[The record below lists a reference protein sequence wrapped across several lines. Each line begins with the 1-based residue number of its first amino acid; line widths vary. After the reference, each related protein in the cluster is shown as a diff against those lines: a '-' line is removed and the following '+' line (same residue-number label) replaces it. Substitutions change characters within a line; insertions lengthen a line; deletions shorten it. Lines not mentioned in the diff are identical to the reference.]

1 MAKTQCRKC
10 GQVYEINKPGVFLC
24 SACGETLPP
33 VAIAVNEEQAPAVS
47 AVPPSVT
54 TPIAPAASPENKSRK
69 GLYILLAV
77 AVVVLLVAGIIGIG
91 IYVGRNQNKPAERS
105 SVSPLLTAQSTG
117 KSISGNKES
126 VSAKSEKASS
136 KIITLPGNVELLL
149 NLIKA
154 GRFTMGEDGN
164 TRTMELTRD
173 FYMGV
178 TEVTQGQY
186 RAIMKDN
193 PSEFKGDDLPVEC
206 VTWHKAME
214 FCERLNEYAPDG
226 WKFTLP
232 TETQWEFACRAGS
245 KSAYSWGDSLNGDKA
260 NCNGNA
266 PYNTSIKG
274 ENIGKT
280 TPVKS
285 YAPNA
290 WGLYDMHGNV
300 FEWCLDN
307 LTPDLSNVKAEFTRD
322 YGDSAGSPRVRRGG
336 SWFNTAV
343 DCRSADRSGCYPNSR
358 NVNLGFRVALVR
370 AD

>member
-33 VAIAVNEEQAPAVS
+33 VAIAVNEEQAP
-47 AVPPSVT
+47 
-54 TPIAPAASPENKSRK
+54 IAPAASPENKSRK

-77 AVVVLLVAGIIGIG
+77 AVVVLLVAIAIGIG
-91 IYVGRNQNKPAERS
+91 FYWGRNQDKTAERS

-126 VSAKSEKASS
+126 VSAKSEKTDS
-136 KIITLPGNVELLL
+136 KIITLPGNVELQL

-154 GRFTMGEDGN
+154 GSFTMGEDGN
-164 TRTMELTRD
+164 TRDMKLTKD

-193 PSEFKGDDLPVEC
+193 PARFKGDDLPVEC

-260 NCNGNA
+260 NCNGNY
-266 PYNTSIKG
+266 PYNTSIEGKY
-274 ENIGKT
+274 IGKT

-300 FEWCLDN
+300 MEWCLDN
-307 LTPDLSNVKAEFTRD
+307 YTSDLSNVKAEFTRN
-322 YGDSAGSPRVRRGG
+322 YRDSDGSRRVIRGG

-343 DCRSADRSGCYPNSR
+343 NCRSASRSGWNPDIRRDY
-358 NVNLGFRVALVR
+358 VGFRVALVR